1 MISNIF
7 QIMNRF
13 TSVFTGEFDTPEVIW
28 SGNLR
33 KQVVD
38 MINQHIGDFRLR
50 LRQFSLGKYE
60 YTMIIIDILNYM
72 VFCLFVNVSNILF
85 LNNEMLG
92 IVPFLRFIYL

>member
-1 MISNIF
+1 
-7 QIMNRF
+7 MNNTLSKSFRF

-60 YTMIIIDILNYM
+60 YNKY
-72 VFCLFVNVSNILF
+72 S
-85 LNNEMLG
+85 
-92 IVPFLRFIYL
+92 